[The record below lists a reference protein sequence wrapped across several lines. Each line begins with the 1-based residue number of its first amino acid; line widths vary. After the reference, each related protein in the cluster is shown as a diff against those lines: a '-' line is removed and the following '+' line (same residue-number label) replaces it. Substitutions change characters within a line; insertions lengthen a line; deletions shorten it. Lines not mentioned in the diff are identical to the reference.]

1 MEEMTCLQ
9 FEEIVHGL
17 VRLEILDVAAR
28 DRAFDHAAQCAG
40 CAALL
45 VDVQTLTEISD
56 ADGESA
62 LMEETPK
69 RVELALVASFRQ
81 QHHQQRVWKHSFQ
94 WAVAAALAAGLA
106 LAAWGTY
113 PKWAP
118 EFSKLRGSSMNS
130 AVSGG
135 SQNGTQILPAD
146 SQITDAAN
154 GADPLANF
162 VPVPGV
168 DNTLDSDDPG
178 MVVHVALTRASLGEL
193 GYPVDKAHATEI
205 VQADVLVGEDGWP
218 RAVRLL
224 Q

>member
-1 MEEMTCLQ
+1 MKEMTCLQ

-28 DRAFDHAAQCAG
+28 DQAFDHAAECAN

-45 VDVQTLTEISD
+45 ADVQTLAEISE
-56 ADGESA
+56 ADCESA
-62 LMEETPK
+62 LLEETPK
-69 RVELALVASFRQ
+69 SVELALLASFRQ
-81 QHHQQRVWKHSFQ
+81 EHHQQRVWKRSVQ
-94 WAVAAALAAGLA
+94 WAAAAALAAGLA

-118 EFSKLRGSSMNS
+118 EFSKLRGSSINS
-130 AVSGG
+130 AVSSG
-135 SQNGTQILPAD
+135 SQTGTQISPAD
-146 SQITDAAN
+146 SQIADAAN

-162 VPVPGV
+162 VPVPGA